1 MPVSYDLILIDKINR
16 MRVVAYSI
24 KSTEKEPLAIAN
36 RKKHEITLISNSLC
50 AETVFYAEG
59 KDAVVVFTDDDV
71 SANVIHKLADLGIKY
86 IATRSIDS
94 SHIDHKEA
102 SSHNIKIAS
111 VPPWALSGIPENEL
125 PMALASQTINNL
137 DKWEGRK
144 CLGEACICSRSCDQ
158 HHKEVNIKSDRDDK

>member
-1 MPVSYDLILIDKINR
+1 MIDKIES

-36 RKKHEITLISNSLC
+36 HKKHDITLISNSLS

-71 SANVIHKLADLGIKY
+71 SANVIHKSADLGIKY

-94 SHIDHKEA
+94 SHIDQQEA
-102 SSHNIKIAS
+102 SKNSIKIAS
-111 VPPWALSGIPENEL
+111 VSPSALTGIPENEL
-125 PMALASQTINNL
+125 PMALALQTINNL
-137 DKWEGRK
+137 DKWGDRK
-144 CLGEACICSRSCDQ
+144 CLGEACICSRFCDQ
-158 HHKEVNIKSDRDDK
+158 QHNTELKIKIGGNDK